1 MCKAAIVTGATGFLG
16 SHLVAGILSEDADVT
31 VICLARP
38 KLGRTAWDRVVHAVR
53 RAYRDWNGHDEP
65 VGWAE
70 RVIVIEHDLSADR
83 VRPDGVAEVAG
94 RLFEIGEFWHC
105 AAAVEF
111 AGERGALS
119 GGRTLMGSETIWRS
133 PIGSAPGCSITSA
146 SHMSPASSPAGSRKP
161 WTRARAPTTTPTRR
175 VNTPASILSPVNA
188 G

>member
-38 KLGRTAWDRVVHAVR
+38 KLGRTAWDRVVHAVG

-65 VGWAE
+65 VGWAK

-83 VRPDGVAEVAG
+83 VRPDVVADVAG

-111 AGERGALS
+111 AGERGGTVWRANVDGLRNALAIADKFGARVFNHVS
-119 GGRTLMGSETIWRS
+119 RSEEHTSELQS
-133 PIGSAPGCSITSA
+133 PC
-146 SHMSPASSPAGSRKP
+146 
-161 WTRARAPTTTPTRR
+161 
-175 VNTPASILSPVNA
+175 
-188 G
+188 